1 LFKEFLNVANEEKF
15 TILGGKQKQNNRNL
29 QQLYLLNFNRHKIR
43 KRLLRRYD
51 R

>member
-1 LFKEFLNVANEEKF
+1 MIVYEEKF
-15 TILGGKQKQNNRNL
+15 SILGGKQKQNNRNL
-29 QQLYLLNFNRHKIR
+29 QQHYLLNFNRHKIR